1 MASVNYGK
9 YNFKNLWRFDM
20 RKYPWLDMIRLNG
33 IFMWN
38 RHNVRQCEGNY
49 YISAFRRRV

>member
-38 RHNVRQCEGNY
+38 RHNVGQCEGNY
-49 YISAFRRRV
+49 YISALRRRV